1 MYSYAEIVSPPH
13 LREKSKG
20 ALSLPSPPLEI
31 SLNGISS
38 AAFPEHP
45 I

>member
-1 MYSYAEIVSPPH
+1 MYNYAEIVSPPH
-13 LREKSKG
+13 PGEMSKG
-20 ALSLPSPPLEI
+20 ALSLPSPPLDI
-31 SLNGISS
+31 SLNGIFS